1 MVWFLSINF
10 LVVLWNMLAAQ
21 ALRIAEAL
29 AAKVCRHAV
38 HGRRQFCWRSHGAA
52 WTDLL
57 GVALRAE
64 DDTRYHHD
72 HHQCRLWRQSEKALE
87 PALQAKSMVELWVLA
102 TTARSA

>member
-72 HHQCRLWRQSEKALE
+72 HH
-87 PALQAKSMVELWVLA
+87 
-102 TTARSA
+102 